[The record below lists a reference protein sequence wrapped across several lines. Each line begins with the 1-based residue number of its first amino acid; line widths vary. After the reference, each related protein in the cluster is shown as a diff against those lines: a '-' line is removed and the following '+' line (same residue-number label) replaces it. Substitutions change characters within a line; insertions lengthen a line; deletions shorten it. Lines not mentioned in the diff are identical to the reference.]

1 LSVVRH
7 EDRISLTGACPVE
20 DAEALAAQLLQ
31 QRSSYIDAHDCTSLH
46 GAVLQVLL
54 AFKPE
59 VRTPPS
65 DPALSRLIS
74 VCLNAD

>member
-1 LSVVRH
+1 LSVVRR
-7 EDRISLTGACPVE
+7 EDRICLMGACPVE
-20 DAEALAAQLLQ
+20 DAETLAAQLLQ
-31 QRSSYIDAHDCTSLH
+31 PRSSHVDASECTSLH

-65 DPALSRLIS
+65 DPALSRMIS
-74 VCLNAD
+74 DCIGAH